1 MKPSNSE
8 INRDNLVFRL
18 SLLTRRCRQIIDR
31 EFYDAG
37 LTEATWR
44 PLLHLHIL
52 GNKIRQKD
60 LATSVGIEG
69 ATLVRLLDTL
79 VDKGLIQRTEDRSD
93 RRKNLI
99 SLTQEGQT
107 TVDKLRKIMD
117 PLQHQLLSDFSDND
131 ITAIGKFIRTLE
143 SNVSNIWQQVRR

>member
-1 MKPSNSE
+1 MPANSE

-18 SLLTRRCRQIIDR
+18 SLLTRRCRQIIDH
-31 EFYDAG
+31 EFHDAG

-52 GNKIRQKD
+52 GNQSKQKD
-60 LATSVGIEG
+60 LAASVGIEG

-79 VDKGLIQRTEDRSD
+79 VDKGLIQRTEDSSD

-99 SLTQEGQT
+99 SLTQEGQS
-107 TVDKLRKIMD
+107 TVDKLRKIID
-117 PLQHQLLSDFSDND
+117 PLQDQLLNDFTDND
-131 ITAIGKFIRTLE
+131 IAAIGRFIRTLE
-143 SNVSNIWQQVRR
+143 SNVRNIWQQVKR

>member
-1 MKPSNSE
+1 MPSNSE

-18 SLLTRRCRQIIDR
+18 SLLTRRCRQIIDH
-31 EFYDAG
+31 EFHDAG

-52 GNKIRQKD
+52 GSQSKQKD
-60 LATSVGIEG
+60 LASSVGIEG

-79 VDKGLIQRTEDRSD
+79 VDKGLIQRTEDSSD

-99 SLTQEGQT
+99 SLTPKGQS
-107 TVDKLRKIMD
+107 TVDRLRKIIT
-117 PLQHQLLSDFSDND
+117 PLQEQLLSDFTDND
-131 ITAIGKFIRTLE
+131 IAVIGKFISTLE
-143 SNVSNIWQQVRR
+143 SKVSDFWQQVRQ

>member
-1 MKPSNSE
+1 MPANSD

-18 SLLTRRCRQIIDR
+18 SLLTRRCRQIIDH

-52 GNKIRQKD
+52 GNQSKQKD
-60 LATSVGIEG
+60 LAASVGIEG

-79 VDKGLIQRTEDRSD
+79 VDKGLIQRTEDSAD

-99 SLTQEGQT
+99 SLTPNGQA
-107 TVDKLRKIMD
+107 TVDKLTKIMD
-117 PLQHQLLSDFSDND
+117 PLQEELLCEFSDHD
-131 ITAIGKFIRTLE
+131 IAAIGRFILTLE
-143 SNVSNIWQQVRR
+143 SKVSNFWQQARH

>member
-1 MKPSNSE
+1 MPANSD

-18 SLLTRRCRQIIDR
+18 SLLTRRCRQIIDH

-52 GNKIRQKD
+52 GNQSKQKD

-69 ATLVRLLDTL
+69 ATLVRLIDTL
-79 VDKGLIQRTEDRSD
+79 VDKGLIQRTEDSSD

-99 SLTQEGQT
+99 SLTQEGRS
-107 TVDKLRKIMD
+107 TVDKLTKIID
-117 PLQHQLLSDFSDND
+117 PLQEQLLCDFSDND
-131 ITAIGKFIRTLE
+131 IAAIGKFILTLE
-143 SNVSNIWQQVRR
+143 SKVSTFWQQARQ